1 MWFDRTLDNDDE
13 HTMRSAHS
21 LESFHRKR
29 HGGLLGLIVV
39 AFLGIVGWAGFFRI
53 DEVAKASGELI
64 TRSRVQVIQAVD
76 GGVLAE
82 LLVKEGDRVAVGQVL
97 ARLKQARFGASV
109 GEVESKLNALKA
121 KSVRL
126 RSEVTDSRTLS
137 FPVDLQRQAPETVA
151 LERAL
156 FRQRQAGLNEELR
169 TLQVA
174 VDLSRKELQLIE
186 KLFRDGDASGF
197 EQLRAQRAAN
207 EAEARVINRRNKF
220 LEDAQ
225 LELGRTEDDLSQ
237 AEQVLNLRRQQQ
249 QDSVF
254 EAIVPGIVKN
264 IRMTTLGGVLRP
276 GEEVMQIIPIDDDL
290 VVEAKIR
297 PADISRVKPGL
308 EATVRLDPY
317 DYTVYGVIPGKV
329 VYVSADS
336 LKEETSRGNEIY
348 YRVWVAIKGSSAT
361 TTSTG
366 KSIEILPG
374 MTAQIDI
381 RTGDRTVMEYL
392 LKPLRK
398 TLSESFGE
406 R

>member
-1 MWFDRTLDNDDE
+1 MWFDQTLDDGDE
-13 HTMRSAHS
+13 QATRAARSH
-21 LESFHRKR
+21 ESFHRRR

-39 AFLGIVGWAGFFRI
+39 ALVGFVAWAGLFRI

-82 LLVKEGDRVAVGQVL
+82 LLVKEGDRVKLGQVL

-109 GEVESKLNALKA
+109 GEIEAKSNALQA
-121 KSVRL
+121 KGARL
-126 RSEVTDSRTLS
+126 RAEVTASRAVL
-137 FPVDLQRQAPETVA
+137 FPAQLQRLAPETVA

-156 FRQRQAGLNEELR
+156 FKQRQDGLNEELR

-174 VDLSRKELQLIE
+174 AELSRKELQLIE

-197 EQLRAQRAAN
+197 ELLRSQRAMN
-207 EAEARVINRRNKF
+207 EAEARVVNRRNKF

-225 LELGRTEDDLSQ
+225 LELGRTEDELSQ

-254 EAIVPGIVKN
+254 EAVVPGIVKN

-276 GEEVMQIIPIDDDL
+276 GEELMQIVPVDDDL
-290 VVEAKIR
+290 VVEAKVR

-308 EATVRLDPY
+308 DATVRLDPY
-317 DYTVYGVIPGKV
+317 DYTIHGVVPGKV

-336 LKEETSRGNEIY
+336 LKEETGRGSEIF
-348 YRVWVAIKGSSAT
+348 YRVWISIKGSSAT
-361 TTSTG
+361 LTSTG
-366 KSIEILPG
+366 KTIETLPG
-374 MTAQIDI
+374 MTAQVDI
-381 RTGDRTVMEYL
+381 RTGDRTVLEFL

-406 R
+406 Q